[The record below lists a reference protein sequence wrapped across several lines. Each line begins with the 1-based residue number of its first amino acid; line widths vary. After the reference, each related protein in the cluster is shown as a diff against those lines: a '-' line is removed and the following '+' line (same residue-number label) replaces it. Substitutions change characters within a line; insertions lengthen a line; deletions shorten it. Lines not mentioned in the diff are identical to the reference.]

1 MQSLFTK
8 LMQQVYIGMCAELKD
23 NSLKVEPTAVCM
35 SYVTGTVRHN
45 YIGMDFK
52 LHNKS
57 CLYIWHSKD
66 ALTCMSSLKQTY
78 QPSRL
83 LLNLILSN
91 KLNCYAVEYMGSIIR
106 EYTFIQTTSY
116 SIS

>member
-8 LMQQVYIGMCAELKD
+8 LIQQVYIGMCAELKD
-23 NSLKVEPTAVCM
+23 NLLKVEPTAVCM
-35 SYVTGTVRHN
+35 SYITGTVRHN
-45 YIGMDFK
+45 YIDMDFK
-52 LHNKS
+52 LR

-78 QPSRL
+78 QPSKL

-106 EYTFIQTTSY
+106 
-116 SIS
+116 